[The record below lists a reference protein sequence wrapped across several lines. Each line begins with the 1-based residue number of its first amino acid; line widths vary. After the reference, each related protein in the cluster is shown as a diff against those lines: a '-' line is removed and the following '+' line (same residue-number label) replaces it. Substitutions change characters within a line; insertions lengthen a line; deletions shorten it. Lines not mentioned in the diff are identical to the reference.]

1 MRRTDE
7 QDPCIIVEWSLRLV
21 IEKVVFYIFA
31 AVLLFAAVMVITA
44 RNPVHAALYLVL
56 AFFNS
61 AALWIIAGAEF
72 LGIVLVL
79 VYVGAVMVLF
89 LFVVMMLDVKVA
101 PVKEGFTRFLPAGLI
116 VALAM
121 ALQMFLVIWTRGLEA
136 IPMPE
141 PRPEGYSH
149 TRELG
154 ELLYTDY
161 LYAFEIAAVL
171 LLVAIIA
178 AIMLTHRKRPSTKQQ
193 DPARQVQV
201 KRGERV
207 RLVKMQAEA
216 KPAGSGTGK
225 ESS

>member
-1 MRRTDE
+1 M
-7 QDPCIIVEWSLRLV
+7 PIIE
-21 IEKVVFYIFA
+21 IVFY
-31 AVLLFAAVMVITA
+31 LFGTILILSALSVVTVG
-44 RNPVHAALYLVL
+44 NPVYAALFLVL
-56 AFFNS
+56 SFFS
-61 AALWIIAGAEF
+61 AACIWLLLQVEF
-72 LGIVLVL
+72 LAIVLVL

-89 LFVVMMLDVKVA
+89 LFVVMMLDVKA
-101 PVKEGFTRFLPAGLI
+101 SPLKKAFTGFLPVGLV
-116 VALAM
+116 VAAAM

-178 AIMLTHRKRPSTKQQ
+178 AIMLTHRQRTGTKHQ
-193 DPARQVQV
+193 DPSRQVQV
-201 KRGERV
+201 QRSERV
-207 RLVKMQAEA
+207 RLVSMPSE
-216 KPAGSGTGK
+216 GSSNK
-225 ESS
+225 SSDGEGQG

>member
-1 MRRTDE
+1 M
-7 QDPCIIVEWSLRLV
+7 PIIE
-21 IEKVVFYIFA
+21 IVFY
-31 AVLLFAAVMVITA
+31 LFGTILILSALSVVTVG
-44 RNPVHAALYLVL
+44 NPVYAALFLVL
-56 AFFNS
+56 SFFS
-61 AALWIIAGAEF
+61 AACIWLLLQVEF
-72 LGIVLVL
+72 LAIVLVL

-89 LFVVMMLDVKVA
+89 LFVVMMLDVKA
-101 PVKEGFTRFLPAGLI
+101 SPLKKAFTGFLPVGLV
-116 VALAM
+116 VAAAM

-178 AIMLTHRKRPSTKQQ
+178 AIMLTHRQRTGTKHQ
-193 DPARQVQV
+193 DPSRQVQV
-201 KRGERV
+201 QRSERV
-207 RLVKMQAEA
+207 RLVSMPAEGSSN
-216 KPAGSGTGK
+216 KTSAGEGQG
-225 ESS
+225 